1 MDKNELARKIQATG
15 AFSDDEKAALLQLLR
30 ERKKYGLV
38 WEEKPETIQE
48 VLRDSLPVLVEDESK
63 RIINYPPANAL
74 IIK

>member
-1 MDKNELARKIQATG
+1 MDKNELARKIQAAT